1 MAIPMGKIE
10 RRTVHED
17 HIEARLNSQ
26 ELNAVILENVAKRA
40 NITLGRRGV
49 TTKIT
54 FEDET
59 EGSPPY
65 KVGTRAK
72 VSITV
77 DYAAQ
82 TEAAP

>member
-1 MAIPMGKIE
+1 MAIPTGKIE
-10 RRTVHED
+10 RHTVHED

-26 ELNAVILENVAKRA
+26 ELYAVILEHVAKRA
-40 NITLGRRGV
+40 NVTLGRRGV
-49 TTKIT
+49 TTKIV

-65 KVGTRAK
+65 KDGTKAK

-77 DYAAQ
+77 DYETPAETAQ
-82 TEAAP
+82 